1 MKSSDYFLMGVDLK
15 KDNDILHNA
24 YNDSKGLTAEF
35 NLNILERINKE
46 LGGDFKI
53 SEFAHHASYNISK
66 GRIEMHLRSLSNQVV
81 NIASLGLCLKLFQN
95 ELIHTENSH
104 KFSISEIESIFE
116 KTGFDIIQ
124 IWFDTKKYFGLI
136 LAKKF

>member
-1 MKSSDYFLMGVDLK
+1 
-15 KDNDILHNA
+15 
-24 YNDSKGLTAEF
+24 
-35 NLNILERINKE
+35 
-46 LGGDFKI
+46 
-53 SEFAHHASYNISK
+53 
-66 GRIEMHLRSLSNQVV
+66 MHLRSLSNQVV